1 MRSNKTPEQES
12 QYSPKP
18 YQSAGPPPPKRRR
31 LSEQVSASDG
41 CQREESN
48 ATSET
53 ANLSSRRS
61 PERAGSSRDRRGE
74 MERSPS
80 PAGSVRY
87 TRTGRVSKAAKGQR
101 VHTCDE
107 CGKTYTRAEHL
118 RRHQQNHKPGAFP
131 CDIPGCGRSFHR
143 DDLLTRHKT
152 RHSDSTG
159 PPTRPQSVASRASSD
174 APAGVPAHGPP
185 AIYPSVA
192 AEKHDNN
199 ATEYYTHGFEPLEN
213 HRLPASRYELLHSSQ
228 PNLLAMHFDS
238 LSFDFRKHCHHPF
251 NELHLIDVPISIDG
265 NGPEFASLDSSFAQ
279 TSTYHSPSA
288 YESPPNGFT
297 PTVSL
302 PYYAHCS
309 AHVDYFLDRRDSCM
323 AYSNNKHRPSARPL
337 SPVSASS
344 STSLVPPPWN
354 DLDSATNMA
363 NLSSF
368 SSWDGCYNSPGPNSL
383 QREDYGQVIA
393 DDLVR
398 MMAASERDDRE
409 SCDLI
414 IPTTAPQEPWE
425 ETTFNDLAFTN
436 EQRYLAAYWTWI
448 HPQYPIVHK
457 PTFDLDRTAPLL
469 RASMLALGACMLQ
482 SRTDIEN
489 ASAIHERCVKV
500 LKCRSVEGTHTFRIC
515 DMQAIVLTEVYAIF
529 KAQNLSAHFSP
540 PFLQVYTLLENDH
553 EALRHPSADE
563 EYRSAFNF
571 DGQRAEIDSQHGNG
585 RAVDIAC
592 KQRLLSMC
600 FILDQSNSAF
610 FGRSQAN
617 CSAVAGHSLPFRQTA
632 SPRDASPRP
641 QLDPE
646 YDGRAASMPSFN
658 MVSHALEAL
667 SRTSANAIPGI
678 DAFQLEAL
686 MACIS
691 DKNFRMETFECL
703 AAGPNNEPS
712 LVSASKS
719 SPQTRLKYHLH
730 MLCRN
735 TPVPSLLSVVG
746 ESWYVGDKLNSHHDY
761 SKAQAEAHRWAKATA
776 RRHGEPTAIDQ
787 ASFHARNILSIH
799 RTYPRTGLLYQE
811 WALFLSTI
819 VIWARAYVSC
829 TSGRRRPR
837 LSISIPDPHWTK
849 HSMLNMEKTILEIL
863 GREDQSVSSHE
874 ATSVLLWTK
883 AQIERTHVSQNCG
896 LTNYSLDVLERLATR
911 GNEDGWFGD
920 RLDNR

>member
-1 MRSNKTPEQES
+1 
-12 QYSPKP
+12 
-18 YQSAGPPPPKRRR
+18 
-31 LSEQVSASDG
+31 
-41 CQREESN
+41 
-48 ATSET
+48 
-53 ANLSSRRS
+53 
-61 PERAGSSRDRRGE
+61 
-74 MERSPS
+74 
-80 PAGSVRY
+80 
-87 TRTGRVSKAAKGQR
+87 
-101 VHTCDE
+101 
-107 CGKTYTRAEHL
+107 
-118 RRHQQNHKPGAFP
+118 
-131 CDIPGCGRSFHR
+131 
-143 DDLLTRHKT
+143 
-152 RHSDSTG
+152 
-159 PPTRPQSVASRASSD
+159 
-174 APAGVPAHGPP
+174 
-185 AIYPSVA
+185 
-192 AEKHDNN
+192 
-199 ATEYYTHGFEPLEN
+199 
-213 HRLPASRYELLHSSQ
+213 
-228 PNLLAMHFDS
+228 MHFDS
-238 LSFDFRKHCHHPF
+238 LSLYSIGEDA
-251 NELHLIDVPISIDG
+251 LHLIDVPISIDG

-646 YDGRAASMPSFN
+646 YDGRAASMPFEVFSSN
-658 MVSHALEAL
+658 PAEVPPAHAL
-667 SRTSANAIPGI
+667 
-678 DAFQLEAL
+678 Q
-686 MACIS
+686 
-691 DKNFRMETFECL
+691 KH
-703 AAGPNNEPS
+703 AGP
-712 LVSASKS
+712 KS
-719 SPQTRLKYHLH
+719 SIRCRRELLLLGVTASQLPSIKHHFTPETSCPFIEPIPELVFSTRNG
-730 MLCRN
+730 LCS
-735 TPVPSLLSVVG
+735 SL
-746 ESWYVGDKLNSHHDY
+746 
-761 SKAQAEAHRWAKATA
+761 
-776 RRHGEPTAIDQ
+776 
-787 ASFHARNILSIH
+787 
-799 RTYPRTGLLYQE
+799 
-811 WALFLSTI
+811 
-819 VIWARAYVSC
+819 
-829 TSGRRRPR
+829 R
-837 LSISIPDPHWTK
+837 LSYGHELMYPHWTK

-863 GREDQSVSSHE
+863 GQ
-874 ATSVLLWTK
+874 L
-883 AQIERTHVSQNCG
+883 
-896 LTNYSLDVLERLATR
+896 
-911 GNEDGWFGD
+911 
-920 RLDNR
+920 RLDELFSRCTTDRVQVDSSSSRIV